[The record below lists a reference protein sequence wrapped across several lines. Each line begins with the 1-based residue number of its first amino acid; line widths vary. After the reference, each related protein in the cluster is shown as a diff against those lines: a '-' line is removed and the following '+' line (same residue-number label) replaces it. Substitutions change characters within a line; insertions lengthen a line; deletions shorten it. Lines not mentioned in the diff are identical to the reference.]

1 MNTSARRVVLVGA
14 FAVAAAAA
22 PLVAFSAAGS
32 QSSVQAQ
39 PACLA
44 WFGNKEDGKCLSYSN
59 SGGGSGGGLN
69 FGSPGISVGSNGI
82 QSGPLLPG
90 QTWNVPMG

>member
-1 MNTSARRVVLVGA
+1 MNTSARRLVLVGA
-14 FAVAAAAA
+14 FAVVAAAA
-22 PLVAFSAAGS
+22 PVLALSAAGP

-59 SGGGSGGGLN
+59 SGGGGGAG
-69 FGSPGISVGSNGI
+69 FSSPGISVGSNGI

-90 QTWNVPMG
+90 QTWNVPLN